1 MNIQD
6 KIKARECKVQFIIE
20 QEILANNS
28 WTWVKYANEK
38 TINELYQKYK
48 DELTYKNGWRYIVWV
63 GGVDDYYT
71 DYDRAKKHYDEWI
84 EQGYDDVVLLDLQNN
99 KELYNSESI
108 KKNRMDY
115 FKEYYNN
122 KGIK

>member
-1 MNIQD
+1 MNYMIIGHKRRIRMNKAL
-6 KIKARECKVQFIIE
+6 KID
-20 QEILANNS
+20 N
-28 WTWVKYANEK
+28 
-38 TINELYQKYK
+38 
-48 DELTYKNGWRYIVWV
+48 DYKNGWRYVVWV